1 MHCANQ
7 NVLYTSEV
15 QIANSLLVLL
25 IMIRA
30 GIRKTYCE
38 AGGRKKGFR
47 SEENRESLLVTSK
60 VIKSLYGKNF

>member
-1 MHCANQ
+1 
-7 NVLYTSEV
+7 
-15 QIANSLLVLL
+15 
-25 IMIRA
+25 MIRA

-60 VIKSLYGKNF
+60 VIKSLYGKNFCL